1 MRTFLTIAAAA
12 SVTAVTSLIPQ
23 NIALTASVRT
33 LTGYTNLGTLHW
45 NMQKIFQGAFCEEA
59 SGSSCSTIPYPAGVP
74 ALSEPGGVL
83 ALNWVM
89 RSASTPTTVLAFSQ
103 GASVASQWLRQNAGK
118 EGAPDP
124 SKVSFVLAAN
134 PERKYGGIRPDLG
147 LRPETP
153 GTDYPVLD
161 VAVEYDG
168 AADFP
173 DNPLNLV
180 ALANAYAGFVFI
192 HVPGYERV
200 DLEASDKLVWV
211 EGNTTYVLIRSE
223 DVPLLAPLRM
233 AGLSGLAHVLNG
245 PVKVVI
251 DSAYDRDYP
260 NLVDPASAD
269 AVLHQFPAQFG
280 PAADENP
287 SRTDL
292 STSLSSKLRVSLNG
306 AADPEVHPREPAL
319 DEDGSRAEEF
329 SDGASGEQVDSP
341 PSQPRNRY
349 ARQPITD
356 LSTGEDGARSWA
368 TFGQP
373 STAGAVPNAE
383 GDVGESAETP
393 LSARASTE
401 VTSRDRI
408 LPNRLATSD
417 VADKSRSETSDPA
430 GGRAAGKRG
439 AGRSDDSSG
448 RSFGRSFARMGSSST
463 SPGTSP

>member
-1 MRTFLTIAAAA
+1 M
-12 SVTAVTSLIPQ
+12 
-23 NIALTASVRT
+23 
-33 LTGYTNLGTLHW
+33 
-45 NMQKIFQGAFCEEA
+45 K
-59 SGSSCSTIPYPAGVP
+59 
-74 ALSEPGGVL
+74 
-83 ALNWVM
+83 
-89 RSASTPTTVLAFSQ
+89 
-103 GASVASQWLRQNAGK
+103 
-118 EGAPDP
+118 
-124 SKVSFVLAAN
+124 
-134 PERKYGGIRPDLG
+134 
-147 LRPETP
+147 
-153 GTDYPVLD
+153 
-161 VAVEYDG
+161 
-168 AADFP
+168 
-173 DNPLNLV
+173 
-180 ALANAYAGFVFI
+180 
-192 HVPGYERV
+192 
-200 DLEASDKLVWV
+200 
-211 EGNTTYVLIRSE
+211 
-223 DVPLLAPLRM
+223 
-233 AGLSGLAHVLNG
+233 
-245 PVKVVI
+245 
-251 DSAYDRDYP
+251 
-260 NLVDPASAD
+260 
-269 AVLHQFPAQFG
+269 
-280 PAADENP
+280 NP

-329 SDGASGEQVDSP
+329 FSDGASGEQVDSP

-356 LSTGEDGARSWA
+356 LSTGGEDGARSWA

-383 GDVGESAETP
+383 GDVGESAETPP

-463 SPGTSP
+463 SRGGRALSCASGSLGRLHPCLERHHRCRLPGGGRALTPNGKRRKNDGLGTDCYTDQPGGRERAQAAVRVGGESGRMT